1 MKRFGFIPFP
11 TSTFNF
17 IDLRNERISPFN
29 VRFSCYNTYYFLYTN
44 FTKYQSAKKKSRKRE
59 RESEREGERERERER
74 QSQI

>member
-44 FTKYQSAKKKSRKRE
+44 FTKYQSAKRKSRKRE
-59 RESEREGERERERER
+59 REREREREPNMK
-74 QSQI
+74 SEKIV